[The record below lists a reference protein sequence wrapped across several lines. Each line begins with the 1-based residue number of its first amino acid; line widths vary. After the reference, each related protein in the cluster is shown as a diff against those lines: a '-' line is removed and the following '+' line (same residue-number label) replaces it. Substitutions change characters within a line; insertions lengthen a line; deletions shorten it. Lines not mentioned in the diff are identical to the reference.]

1 MFLVLLKYRSLE
13 TIDTLLEQHY
23 ANPDGA
29 FAQGLVRL
37 AGRLEPRTGGL
48 MVLDGTR
55 EDVERAVASDPFI
68 TSGAATAEI
77 TEFIPTR
84 QISEPVSGS

>member
-1 MFLVLLKYRSLE
+1 MFLVLLKYRSLDK
-13 TIDTLLEQHY
+13 IDALLDQHY

-29 FAQGLVRL
+29 FAKRLVRI

-55 EDVERAVASDPFI
+55 EEVERAVACDPFV

-77 TEFIPTR
+77 IEFVPTR
-84 QISEPVSGS
+84 QISAPVSGS

>member
-1 MFLVLLKYRSLE
+1 MFLVLLKYHSME
-13 TIDTLLEQHY
+13 AIDALLEQHY
-23 ANPDGA
+23 ANPHGA
-29 FAQGLVRL
+29 FAKGLVRL

-55 EDVERAVASDPFI
+55 EEVERAVARDPFV
-68 TSGAATAEI
+68 TSRAATAEI
-77 TEFIPTR
+77 VEFIPTR